1 MIRRPPRSTRTDT
14 LFPYTTLFRS
24 PADQPV
30 EHRLV
35 ARRPLD
41 RLYDAGQGRGTEI
54 RQRPREQARRRE
66 MGRTARDPQPPH
78 LSRRWRGLSRARL
91 REDIPRPRDR
101 RRAAP
106 VDLRP
111 LSHRRPAELV
121 ARRTEERRVRKRG
134 VSTG

>member
-1 MIRRPPRSTRTDT
+1 
-14 LFPYTTLFRS
+14 
-24 PADQPV
+24 
-30 EHRLV
+30 
-35 ARRPLD
+35 
-41 RLYDAGQGRGTEI
+41 
-54 RQRPREQARRRE
+54 

-111 LSHRRPAELV
+111 LSRRRYDELV
-121 ARRTEERRVRKRG
+121 ARRPHALFRSQPIPRLGTPYGRERKQVEWVMWVSVRCDCGGPGNHTK
-134 VSTG
+134 TKDEK